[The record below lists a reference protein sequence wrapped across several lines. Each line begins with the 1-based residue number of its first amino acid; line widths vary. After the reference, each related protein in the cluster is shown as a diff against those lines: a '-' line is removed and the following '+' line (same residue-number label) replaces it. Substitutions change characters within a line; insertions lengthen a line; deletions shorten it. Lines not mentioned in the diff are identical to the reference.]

1 MFKNI
6 YFFNKNKLKI
16 YYNVLE
22 ELKYIIIFGE
32 FSNNENFKNNK
43 KYKLINRNKLRFIKN
58 ENSNSNKL
66 KKTLIGIDTPIFTAK
81 NLGILSNQINNNKL
95 IIKTIKTIKNEKSCK
110 DASCMQFYNTNELI
124 YNKIN
129 IDRIKELLTYI
140 EIPESL
146 NKISKKNNKDKSLK
160 IIIQLF
166 NDAHYLQMSSL
177 MELIIK
183 RLIDLKIYTTYFD

>member
-1 MFKNI
+1 
-6 YFFNKNKLKI
+6 
-16 YYNVLE
+16 
-22 ELKYIIIFGE
+22 
-32 FSNNENFKNNK
+32 
-43 KYKLINRNKLRFIKN
+43 
-58 ENSNSNKL
+58 
-66 KKTLIGIDTPIFTAK
+66 
-81 NLGILSNQINNNKL
+81 
-95 IIKTIKTIKNEKSCK
+95 
-110 DASCMQFYNTNELI
+110 MQFYNTNELI